1 MKKYFDRLLDE
12 LHLGG
17 RTMQVKLKEGNKKI
31 PKFMQGKGENL
42 KNYILIICAVIVPC
56 GICVAQI
63 IGNKINYKYLYL
75 LVQGQETGSD
85 TGKVYSSLIEAD
97 FINSGLAILAIA
109 VSVWIGLNIYNNC
122 KESYLER
129 QLEELKDKHLK
140 VEKEY
145 QKQIFLNEIEQTEGM
160 YELSHYF
167 RKAFQNSEA
176 IGKDDYEEF
185 YEIEKIFGK
194 CVKAYESQD
203 YGISRVYAEELRNM
217 VRKKMENNT
226 GEKWSIGDMYLRL
239 RLSDAMYYHADK
251 DQEELL
257 ESVKIYEEAMK
268 HIEKTDNE
276 FVGYME
282 NTIGYT
288 YSKLYLNS
296 HSEEEKEGY
305 GKKAEKYLSHV
316 YEKNHKGRYLQNLGA
331 YYENLNTVDSYKEAL
346 NKYYEALEVT
356 NVDKKIYNLL
366 GAVMLK
372 IVENKM
378 GINDR
383 FKNKILLFSF
393 DRTDDQEIR
402 NYILDAYSWLH
413 LSVSATPKL
422 INAHYNLAK
431 AALYYA
437 MFVADE
443 DERKALLKEAE
454 LSIRTAE
461 NMDRN
466 NKGMLFTKRNY
477 YEATGNLSMAIAV
490 NNRLKEKIQ

>member
-1 MKKYFDRLLDE
+1 
-12 LHLGG
+12 
-17 RTMQVKLKEGNKKI
+17 MQVKLKEGNKKNSKI
-31 PKFMQGKGENL
+31 MKHKGENL
-42 KNYILIICAVIVPC
+42 KNYVLIICAVIVPC
-56 GICVAQI
+56 GICIAQI
-63 IGNKINYKYLYL
+63 ISNKMNYKYLYSL
-75 LVQGQETGSD
+75 IQGQETGSD
-85 TGKVYSSLIEAD
+85 IGKIFNSLIEED

-129 QLEELKDKHLK
+129 QLEQLKDKHLK

-145 QKQIFLNEIEQTEGM
+145 QKQIFLNEIEQTESM

-167 RKAFQNSEA
+167 RKAFQNNEA
-176 IGKDDYEEF
+176 VGKDDYEEF

-194 CVKAYESQD
+194 CVKAYENQD
-203 YGISRVYAEELRNM
+203 YGISKAYAEELRNTI
-217 VRKKMENNT
+217 RKKMENNT
-226 GEKWSIGDMYLRL
+226 DEKWSVGDMYLRL

-251 DQEELL
+251 NQAELL
-257 ESVKIYEEAMK
+257 ESVKIYEEAMNY
-268 HIEKTDNE
+268 IEKTDNE

-288 YSKLYLNS
+288 YSKLYSNS
-296 HSEEEKEGY
+296 CSEEEKKEY
-305 GKKAEKYLSHV
+305 GEKAEKYLSHV
-316 YEKNHKGRYLQNLGA
+316 HEKNHKGRYLQNLGA
-331 YYENLNTVDSYKEAL
+331 YYESLNTIDGYEEAL
-346 NKYYEALEVT
+346 KKYYEALGVT

-378 GINDR
+378 GINER
-383 FKNKILLFSF
+383 FENKILLFSF
-393 DRTDDQEIR
+393 NKTDNREIR

-413 LSVSATPKL
+413 LAVSATPKL
-422 INAHYNLAK
+422 INSHYNLAK

-437 MFVADE
+437 IFAADE
-443 DERKALLKEAE
+443 EERKALLKEAE

-477 YEATGNLSMAIAV
+477 YEAIGNLSMAIAV
-490 NNRLKEKIQ
+490 NNRLKN